1 MILAV
6 MIRFPVAL
14 SIILLAVLFSAGL
27 AQANTLLNIAGMGE
41 PLFCYEARA
50 IGMGGACIAL
60 YDGVNTS
67 LLNPSSSAQ
76 LSTTL
81 FTVTYLRYQTRYSL
95 EGAETAVVEH
105 NLPNLSFTAFIPKL
119 KIPITI
125 SYHSNYDWGFK
136 VTQPL
141 IVDGVE
147 VGKESGI
154 GKGSVNSF
162 SVGVA
167 RPLWDWFSLGLQLDY
182 YFGDPK
188 EAWVKDFDDESYTD
202 VRDVLDH
209 SMHGPSFTV
218 GATSH
223 WNSGLDIGWFYH
235 YKAKL
240 NTQDTVTSN
249 GDEISKEEYSI
260 TYPSKL
266 GFGLAYRPYSWITTT
281 LDAIFTKWSDFQ
293 KNGKG
298 ADFRNT
304 TEFHFGVELVPSSN
318 PKAFKL
324 FRLPYRFG
332 FYYIP
337 WYASDPQGGRY
348 NELGATF
355 GLGYLFGASDNSRV
369 DVAFEFGRRG
379 GGALA
384 LHEQIFRLYF
394 SLSAQEK
401 WLGKF
406 PED

>member
-1 MILAV
+1 MMLATT
-6 MIRFPVAL
+6 IRFPVAL
-14 SIILLAVLFSAGL
+14 SIVSLALSLSVGL
-27 AQANTLLNIAGMGE
+27 VQANTLLNIGGMGE

-50 IGMGGACIAL
+50 LGMGGACIAL
-60 YDGVNTS
+60 YDGANTS
-67 LLNPSSSAQ
+67 LLNPSSSTQ

-81 FTVTYLRYQTRYSL
+81 LTVTYLRYQTKYSL
-95 EGAETAVVEH
+95 QGADSVVVEH
-105 NLPNLSFTAFIPKL
+105 NMPNLSFTALVPKV

-125 SYHSNYDWGFK
+125 SYRSNYDWGFK

-141 IVDGVE
+141 IANGVE
-147 VGKESGI
+147 IGKETGI

-167 RPLWDWFSLGLQLDY
+167 RPLWSWFSLGLQLDY

-188 EAWVKDFDDESYTD
+188 EAWVKDFSDDNYTD
-202 VRDVLDH
+202 MRDVLDH
-209 SMHGPSFTV
+209 SMRGPSFTV
-218 GATSH
+218 GAVSH
-223 WNSGLDIGWFYH
+223 WNMGLDIGWFYH

-240 NTQDTVTSN
+240 STQDTVTCN
-249 GDEISKEEYSI
+249 GEEISTKEYSI

-266 GFGLAYRPYSWITTT
+266 GFGLAYHPYRWITTS
-281 LDAIFTKWSDFQ
+281 LDAIYTKWSDFQ
-293 KNGKG
+293 KNGLG

-304 TEFHFGVELVPSSN
+304 TEFHFGVELIPSSN

-324 FRLPYRFG
+324 FRLPYRLG
-332 FYYIP
+332 LYYIP

-355 GLGYLFGASDNSRV
+355 GLGYLFGANENSRV
-369 DVAFEFGRRG
+369 DVGVQFGRRG

-406 PED
+406 TED